1 MFKTLRKD
9 RIKIYKRKQFVV
21 DATQHVSGIIFR
33 EIKLYARARNIPILD
48 GLDCIIL
55 IPLSTSNGN
64 I

>member
-21 DATQHVSGIIFR
+21 YTTVHVSGIIFR

-48 GLDCIIL
+48 GLDCIKPVGIA
-55 IPLSTSNGN
+55 IS
-64 I
+64 